1 MLKIIGI
8 IGLVISCGLFGI
20 SRSTN
25 MKIRIE
31 LLEEYYEMIMQL
43 KGQINYFKEPLP
55 ELFTKLAQND
65 TSKAYMFLKALCD
78 EIDEKGL
85 YKRDLWAKKLKCVYQ
100 DTVLTN
106 EDIEIMTYL
115 GDFIGQTDYYNQI
128 QHFSYIEENLKA
140 QIEKAK
146 SNYKDKGPLYNKIG
160 FFLGAIIGILLI

>member
-1 MLKIIGI
+1 MLKIMGI
-8 IGLVISCGLFGI
+8 IGLVISCGLFGV

-25 MKIRIE
+25 IKIRIE

-55 ELFTKLAQND
+55 ELFMKLAQNGS
-65 TSKAYMFLKALCD
+65 SKAHIFLKVLSD
-78 EIDEKGL
+78 EINEKGF
-85 YKRDLWAKKLKCVYQ
+85 YRRDFWAKKLTCIYQ

-106 EDIEIMTYL
+106 EDIEIMIYL
-115 GDFIGQTDYYNQI
+115 GDFIGQTDYNNQI
-128 QHFSYIEENLKA
+128 QHFSYMEEKLKN

-146 SNYKDKGPLYNKIG
+146 SKYKEKGPMYSKIG